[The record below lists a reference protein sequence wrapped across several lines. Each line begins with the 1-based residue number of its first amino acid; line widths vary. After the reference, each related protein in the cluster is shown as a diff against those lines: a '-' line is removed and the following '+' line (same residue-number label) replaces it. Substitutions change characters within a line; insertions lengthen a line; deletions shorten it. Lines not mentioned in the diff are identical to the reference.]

1 MAGVSRANDTQDE
14 ASGMVNVEVF
24 NFVVTNFTA
33 PRDVISHPAQTR
45 QGGATLRR
53 FAWPRFTVSCLAAG

>member
-1 MAGVSRANDTQDE
+1 LTILTPRRLVISLSGYVELRSVAGVSKANDTQDE

-33 PRDVISHPAQTR
+33 PVT
-45 QGGATLRR
+45 
-53 FAWPRFTVSCLAAG
+53 